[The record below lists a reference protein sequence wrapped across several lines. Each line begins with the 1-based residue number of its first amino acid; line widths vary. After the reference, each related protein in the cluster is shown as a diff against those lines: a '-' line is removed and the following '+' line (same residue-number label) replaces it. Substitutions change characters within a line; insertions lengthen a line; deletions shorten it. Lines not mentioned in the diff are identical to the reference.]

1 VSAAGC
7 RGAAGILLPGIMVVY
22 VIFNGGVVTLVKNVN
37 ATLASAET
45 DVDVGIAPALYDMVL
60 ASCAE
65 LPAGSVV
72 TESIAATFDPDG
84 IITPGST
91 TFTQPDG
98 TTVTTSEFND
108 SFGNGGLAVGTTVN
122 AGNSFTLPDG
132 GGTVTQSSV
141 TNTDPDFPV

>member
-1 VSAAGC
+1 MA
-7 RGAAGILLPGIMVVY
+7 
-22 VIFNGGVVTLVKNVN
+22 TLVASIN
-37 ATLASAET
+37 ATLASAGT

-60 ASCAE
+60 ASGAE

-72 TESIAATFDPDG
+72 TESTAATFDPDTG
-84 IITPGST
+84 VITPGST

-132 GGTVTQSSV
+132 GGTVTQASV
-141 TNTDPDFPV
+141 TET